1 MAEAHLVVT
10 LGLSPQ
16 WLLHDEDDEDDR
28 QEAEN
33 RSPSKGPVPV
43 AVEGDGETA
52 ADDIPET
59 AETETIR
66 VKTCSSGNA

>member
-10 LGLSPQ
+10 LGLSPRR
-16 WLLHDEDDEDDR
+16 LLHDEDDEDDR

-43 AVEGDGETA
+43 AVEGDGEAA
-52 ADDIPET
+52 ADDVPET
-59 AETETIR
+59 AETETSQ
-66 VKTCSSGNA
+66 VKTCSSGYA